1 MRAKKEEGRPISSSL
16 REFQHGAFAI
26 KTIRARSMKT
36 PALQAKTLFILVT
49 PVIIDRKP
57 YISSRKVPI
66 MQMDQKDFWL

>member
-36 PALQAKTLFILVT
+36 PALQAKTLFILVI
-49 PVIIDRKP
+49 PVNIDR
-57 YISSRKVPI
+57 
-66 MQMDQKDFWL
+66 